1 MPGDVRA
8 IEIFETV
15 WRLERVVEGLVTNY
29 DLLRR
34 AQDGRELTRP
44 ELAVLIATAKLALQ
58 DAIERGDLAR
68 SDEMKGDLHAAFPS
82 AMRKKFAGAID
93 DHRLRAEIV
102 ATKLANRIVNRPGV
116 LHPPDIADE
125 DGASTLD
132 NAALLVEARAEE
144 RP

>member
-34 AQDGRELTRP
+34 AQEGLGLTRP
-44 ELAVLIATAKLALQ
+44 ELAVLIATAKHALQ

-93 DHRLRAEIV
+93 EHRLRAALV
-102 ATKLANRIVNRPGV
+102 ATKIG
-116 LHPPDIADE
+116 
-125 DGASTLD
+125 
-132 NAALLVEARAEE
+132 RAHV
-144 RP
+144 